1 MLFLQHTSN
10 KRSVFYMKFT
20 VICIAFKK
28 VTHRAF
34 KIKENISL
42 FKFVVKYKIVFNY
55 LRRADFFNDKNK
67 RRLQTLQ
74 SIIW

>member
-1 MLFLQHTSN
+1 MLFLHYTSN

-55 LRRADFFNDKNK
+55 LRRADFFYNKNK
-67 RRLQTLQ
+67 RRRIRTL
-74 SIIW
+74 